1 MNRVTPWEARMEA
14 HSDTDVQIVQ
24 LIIKQW
30 ARGTNRTGGVAASS
44 LVFLQFNT
52 IYAQCQTALAGS
64 SIQHI
69 R

>member
-1 MNRVTPWEARMEA
+1 MNRVTPWETLMEA

-44 LVFLQFNT
+44 LVFYSSTQFMLNAKPHSQDHQSNT
-52 IYAQCQTALAGS
+52 
-64 SIQHI
+64 
-69 R
+69 